1 MEYERCLINYAD
13 YNETPIQS
21 IFFENDDNQN
31 EKGFLE
37 DSFEKTIIKMN
48 PSFNST
54 SNTSFNNVQ
63 NISSNS
69 YINLNN
75 TPSIEYNNYSINIS
89 SNENNNFSINSK
101 EEKEEGEIT
110 DVCVD
115 NQEKKK
121 KKRERKKKE
130 IKDKKLTNQ
139 GRKKKEEAMNCN
151 TKRNKYA
158 KDNIFRKI
166 KTKFLNKFLVS
177 YINEKIN
184 CVYKK
189 QKYLVRKFNKA
200 LVTDVSILF
209 NIDLFNSRIRNLLN
223 QEISDKYSTIELD
236 ENKMILRELEKNPE
250 FGEFLDYS
258 VNDIYFNLFLNDNYK
273 EIISNDFKIDKEKI
287 DFENITGII
296 EELREQGEDEEYL
309 DRFKYYAYNINE
321 LMDESK
327 KRSQR
332 KPKINI
338 NPNDN

>member
-1 MEYERCLINYAD
+1 MEYDSQCLINYAD
-13 YNETPIQS
+13 YNENQIQS
-21 IFFENDDNQN
+21 FFFENENNYN
-31 EKGFLE
+31 EKCILE
-37 DSFEKTIIKMN
+37 DSFEKTIINMN

-63 NISSNS
+63 IVSLNNDSN
-69 YINLNN
+69 INLNN
-75 TPSIEYNNYSINIS
+75 TTLNDNNISINL
-89 SNENNNFSINSK
+89 K

-115 NQEKKK
+115 NQKKKK
-121 KKRERKKKE
+121 KKRERRKKE
-130 IKDKKLTNQ
+130 IKDKKPTNQ

-166 KTKFLNKFLVS
+166 KSNFLNKFLVS
-177 YINEKIN
+177 YINEKIK

-189 QKYLVRKFNKA
+189 QKYLVRKYNKD
-200 LVTDVSILF
+200 LVNDVSILF
-209 NIDLFNSRIRNLLN
+209 NIDLFNSKIRNLLN
-223 QEISDKYSTIELD
+223 QEISDKYSTVELD
-236 ENKMILRELEKNPE
+236 ENKMILKELEKNPE

-273 EIISNDFKIDKEKI
+273 EIISNDFKIDKEEI

-296 EELREQGEDEEYL
+296 EELREQGENDEYL
-309 DRFKYYAYNINE
+309 DRFNYYAHNINE